1 MTAKVD
7 ANNKNVHV
15 TFQKNITEEL
25 KEVIADIE
33 VINTENG
40 QIAHFDDVKI
50 GKDGKI
56 IDDTIYTFDGLLNKD
71 FFLPSNQISG
81 GGNGSDG
88 STGFPPPIGE
98 DGRITGDTINTF
110 DSHLSKN
117 LFNSSNLAS
126 AGNGSDV
133 KKEARKG
140 FLPQT
145 GEEWHNVLTTIGII
159 LVLALLVFLITRR
172 RKQAG
177 NWLLVGMIIAGG
189 AGFSG
194 TAEAANRGND
204 LVQHESFQDGSYTIN
219 VDVHANFL
227 SKPTDQTNLTVKD
240 STIYVGDS
248 WTAEDNFVS
257 ATDKDGNDDP
267 FSDITV
273 DGTVDATK
281 TGEYQILYKNGDIEK
296 TATITVKA
304 VQTSLKVKDSTI
316 YVGDN
321 WTPEDNFVSATDKDG
336 KPFRKIIVKGT
347 VDITTAGE
355 YPVLYKNG
363 DIEKTATITVK
374 AVQTSLEVKDATIS
388 VGDNWTAEDNFV
400 SATDKDGDDVP
411 YSEIIVEGTVNASK
425 CGDYTVVYKNDSIE
439 KIATITVIQNPDA
452 PVENP
457 DGSISFVGKNWDI
470 IKDYG
475 DGTKMIAMQDKISE
489 SQFNLTNFFNRNDN
503 NLDGYQDSIIKPIVD
518 GWYQNTIAGT
528 TYEQYVEPVSL
539 SNPTLGTMKGLGW
552 SSNTAGSITRA
563 VWHQEIND
571 PSKYPTIVGNGE
583 KKAFLM
589 SGSDLTTDAQGNLSQ
604 AAITHK
610 DKLASNGIYYSWLR
624 SPGSFY
630 SFSAYLVAGYYN
642 VYGSGVEFTDAVV
655 PSLAVHIPSCK

>member
-304 VQTSLKVKDSTI
+304 VQTSL
-316 YVGDN
+316 
-321 WTPEDNFVSATDKDG
+321 
-336 KPFRKIIVKGT
+336 
-347 VDITTAGE
+347 
-355 YPVLYKNG
+355 
-363 DIEKTATITVK
+363 
-374 AVQTSLEVKDATIS
+374 EVKDATIS